1 MLKNKIKAIVALI
14 ILIIISISGI
24 LYFNG
29 KIKINFKTKDQQIDE
44 IVSFALSSTMSN
56 NFEDS
61 LSILSDG
68 SKKFPNNLKIMEME
82 LFNYYI
88 MDDIE
93 NGNSLIKRIS
103 NLNLDIY
110 DKEFLLKYS
119 ILTRNDELRRQ
130 YTDELEKITEKTQN
144 IYYLLGLS
152 YLSEGNIE
160 KKDAYFKLGFQN
172 STFIDRFN
180 SKYYMRNSDFNKI
193 YDLLSG
199 EWSSKGFTVDMF
211 FNTKSLL
218 NDKFMDYIKKKY
230 EDEPNNF
237 NKLILAILYYEAG
250 KYKDAISLVEDL
262 PNLDN
267 NISYSL
273 LLSSLYDKQNDPVKA
288 QKIKGEIVAMNY
300 KDPFIHYILAKDAI
314 INKDYGKAI
323 SEGMNSL
330 KLNSNY
336 LNVYFDIFYNYYNDK
351 KDVQNSK
358 ISLLESLFYDPFNDE
373 IYNLLGILCFNE
385 KDYEKSIE
393 YFKYAYNLNESVA
406 DYFSNIANVYI
417 QNNDTIN
424 AISSLESSLNLEE
437 NDETLDYL
445 SFEYVKNHDFDKAF
459 STLTKLSIRNPN
471 EDKYKYELAS
481 LNCYLKKYDDALKL
495 FEEIKSPLADSL
507 YFKSN
512 VISAK
517 YFLYKID
524 KKTAIDE
531 ITALLKNSD
540 IKDDL
545 KNGLEKNKESINSID
560 EVISLTFFY
569 NY

>member
-1 MLKNKIKAIVALI
+1 
-14 ILIIISISGI
+14 
-24 LYFNG
+24 
-29 KIKINFKTKDQQIDE
+29 
-44 IVSFALSSTMSN
+44 
-56 NFEDS
+56 
-61 LSILSDG
+61 
-68 SKKFPNNLKIMEME
+68 
-82 LFNYYI
+82 
-88 MDDIE
+88 
-93 NGNSLIKRIS
+93 
-103 NLNLDIY
+103 
-110 DKEFLLKYS
+110 
-119 ILTRNDELRRQ
+119 
-130 YTDELEKITEKTQN
+130 
-144 IYYLLGLS
+144 
-152 YLSEGNIE
+152 
-160 KKDAYFKLGFQN
+160 
-172 STFIDRFN
+172 
-180 SKYYMRNSDFNKI
+180 
-193 YDLLSG
+193 
-199 EWSSKGFTVDMF
+199 MF

-424 AISSLESSLNLEE
+424 AISSLESSLSLEE

-445 SFEYVKNHDFDKAF
+445 SFEYIKNHDFDKAF

-545 KNGLEKNKESINSID
+545 KNGLQKNKESINSID

>member
-1 MLKNKIKAIVALI
+1 MLKNKIKAIIALI

-68 SKKFPNNLKIMEME
+68 NKKFPNNLKIMEME

-424 AISSLESSLNLEE
+424 AISSLESSLSLEE

-445 SFEYVKNHDFDKAF
+445 SFEYIKNHDFDKAF

-545 KNGLEKNKESINSID
+545 KNGL
-560 EVISLTFFY
+560 
-569 NY
+569 